1 MELATKQQL
10 GYIVLQLDKM
20 KSDYEW
26 VKTLFNNTPKNN
38 DKYPDVK
45 CNYQRM
51 ILMDRLGM
59 MSTKQADYII
69 KAYSGYEKGYS
80 KLTARNIIL
89 QVIN

>member
-26 VKTLFNNTPKNN
+26 VKTLFDNTPKNN
-38 DKYPDVK
+38 DKYPDVR

-51 ILMDRLGM
+51 ILIDRLKTM
-59 MSTKQADYII
+59 TPAEADYCI
-69 KAYSGYEKGYS
+69 KCYSGEKGY
-80 KLTARNIIL
+80 KHANARNIIIKRL
-89 QVIN
+89 TN